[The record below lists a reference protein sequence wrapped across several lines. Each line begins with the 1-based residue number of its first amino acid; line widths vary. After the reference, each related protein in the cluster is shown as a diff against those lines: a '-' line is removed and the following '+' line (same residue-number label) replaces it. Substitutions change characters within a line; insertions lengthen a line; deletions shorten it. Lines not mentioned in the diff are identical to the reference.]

1 MKSVDKGLKMKSSQM
16 KTLEEGWLGRFVY
29 SVSKPC
35 YNGRQRLQSAALIRT
50 QAVSCRRPIRLFPTT
65 TKTRPHQDETRPDE
79 TVPPRQLSYV
89 SLAQYNETANVGES
103 SDVTAHSLAN
113 RQSTW
118 RKLVDNLCFI
128 AELFVNIYKQN
139 KLRHK

>member
-50 QAVSCRRPIRLFPTT
+50 QAVSCRRLIQMFPTT
-65 TKTRPHQDETRPDE
+65 KTKT
-79 TVPPRQLSYV
+79 VPRQLSYD
-89 SLAQYNETANVGES
+89 SLAT
-103 SDVTAHSLAN
+103 
-113 RQSTW
+113 
-118 RKLVDNLCFI
+118 I
-128 AELFVNIYKQN
+128 
-139 KLRHK
+139 